1 MIVLSINTSVST
13 PVLTSGSPSTISQES
28 SAQILL
34 FTWSQVVTARD
45 EPPLIGICTVVK
57 LVAWLLYFY
66 SDLCGC
72 VTLCLIHIP
81 ADNIRLMDWCWS
93 AMAIIRWD
101 CIPTIG
107 WLLISRD
114 VKC

>member
-1 MIVLSINTSVST
+1 MI
-13 PVLTSGSPSTISQES
+13 
-28 SAQILL
+28 
-34 FTWSQVVTARD
+34 
-45 EPPLIGICTVVK
+45 VK

-81 ADNIRLMDWCWS
+81 ADNIMLLDWCWS
-93 AMAIIRWD
+93 IILCRSIIAILRRC

-107 WLLISRD
+107 WQLINR
-114 VKC
+114 KIMC

>member
-1 MIVLSINTSVST
+1 MI
-13 PVLTSGSPSTISQES
+13 
-28 SAQILL
+28 
-34 FTWSQVVTARD
+34 
-45 EPPLIGICTVVK
+45 VK

-93 AMAIIRWD
+93 TKAIFFMDGIT
-101 CIPTIG
+101 TIG
-107 WLLISRD
+107 WQLISR
-114 VKC
+114 